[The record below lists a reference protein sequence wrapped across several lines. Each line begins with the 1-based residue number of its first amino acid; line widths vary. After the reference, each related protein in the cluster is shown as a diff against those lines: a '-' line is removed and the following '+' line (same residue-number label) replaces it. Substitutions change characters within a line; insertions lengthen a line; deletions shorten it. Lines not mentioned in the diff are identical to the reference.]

1 MPQASDE
8 VSFSKGVSLNHADI
22 KNLSK
27 MHFLHKTIVD
37 TKVEHI
43 EIMLEKIWPD
53 PTFRNELLAEIT
65 AD

>member
-1 MPQASDE
+1 
-8 VSFSKGVSLNHADI
+8 
-22 KNLSK
+22 

>member
-1 MPQASDE
+1 M
-8 VSFSKGVSLNHADI
+8 

-53 PTFRNELLAEIT
+53 PTYRNELLAEIT